1 MEKQTFLSYVGFI
14 ALIIMY
20 ALLLYVWSNAKKH
33 LTPIIKY
40 IILIGVIY
48 IGTLKSMDF
57 ANGVN
62 LFDRYLLVHLFI
74 AALIYFILIGFRF
87 HNKVSYAWR
96 ITKVKNIFKWER
108 CRVSFGLMRQIV
120 KEKQLQDKICD
131 NCNESSK
138 ENSLKK

>member
-1 MEKQTFLSYVGFI
+1 MENQTFLSYVGFI

-48 IGTLKSMDF
+48 IGTLKSIDF

-62 LFDRYLLVHLFI
+62 LFDRYLPVHLFI

-96 ITKVKNIFKWER
+96 ITKIKNIFKWER

-120 KEKQLQDKICD
+120 KEKQLQDKICA
-131 NCNESSK
+131 NCNENSK

>member
-1 MEKQTFLSYVGFI
+1 MEHQTFLSYVGFI

-33 LTPIIKY
+33 LTPFVRTVIFLGI
-40 IILIGVIY
+40 IY

-57 ANGVN
+57 ANGIN

-87 HNKVSYAWR
+87 HKEFSYAWR
-96 ITKVKNIFKWER
+96 ITQLKNIFKWER
-108 CRVSFGLMRQIV
+108 CKASFGLMRQVV
-120 KEKQLQDKICD
+120 KEKAVQ
-131 NCNESSK
+131 E
-138 ENSLKK
+138 SLKNEK